1 MNLGTPIKRM
11 IILFLS
17 VSLVGCGTT
26 QYVVLRNVPP
36 SPTFV
41 VIPANSY
48 LNQVSF
54 ANEIESAIISAG
66 VSVVARPATKE
77 VMTEKE
83 IHGAEGIQS
92 ASTQAIRTAD
102 AKVTERYF
110 AFDDFNADYIVHT
123 YVNPEQVKFTKRNS
137 NEILAVISPN
147 LTKIELLDAKRTAS
161 WWTSAIQKTLKNMG
175 IPVFK

>member
-1 MNLGTPIKRM
+1 MM
-11 IILFLS
+11 IVLLS
-17 VSLVGCGTT
+17 VSLTGCGTT
-26 QYVVLRNVPP
+26 QYVVLRNVPT

-48 LNQVSF
+48 LNQVTF

-66 VSVVARPATKE
+66 VRVVARPATKE

-83 IHGAEGIQS
+83 IHGAEGIQG
-92 ASTQAIRTAD
+92 AGTQAIRAAD

-123 YVNPEQVKFTKRNS
+123 YVNPEQVKFTKRES
-137 NEILAVISPN
+137 KEILAV
-147 LTKIELLDAKRTAS
+147 LTPQLDALNINNRS
-161 WWTSAIQKTLKNMG
+161 YPWWSAIHKTLENMG